1 MKETKEQ
8 KGTRGITLVAL
19 VITIIILL
27 ILAGITISSLTN
39 TGLFEKEPVSIGDI
53 ENYIFEKAQEVKE
66 KTQAAEE
73 NQSKILNEYENE
85 LNSIYISS
93 RNRFREYIN
102 S

>member
-1 MKETKEQ
+1 MEKFKNNTK
-8 KGTRGITLVAL
+8 GITLVAL

-39 TGLFEKEPVSIGDI
+39 AGL
-53 ENYIFEKAQEVKE
+53 FEKAQEVKE

>member
-8 KGTRGITLVAL
+8 KGTRVITLVAL

-39 TGLFEKEPVSIGDI
+39 TGL
-53 ENYIFEKAQEVKE
+53 FEKAQEVKE

>member
-39 TGLFEKEPVSIGDI
+39 TGLFE
-53 ENYIFEKAQEVKE
+53 NAQEVKE